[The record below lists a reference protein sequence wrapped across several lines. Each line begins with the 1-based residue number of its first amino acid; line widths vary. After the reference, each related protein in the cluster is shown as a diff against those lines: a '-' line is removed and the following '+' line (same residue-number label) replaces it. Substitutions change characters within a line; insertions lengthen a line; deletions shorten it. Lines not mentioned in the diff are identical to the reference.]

1 MLMLFREDCEFERQ
15 KRSQERRFFEEKM
28 TKEENLLKESHKRLN
43 SKKKGVPNETSKH
56 IQNSIPTPFLNK
68 HSPWPAH
75 NQAMPMSSSKLVAPP
90 PVSKKIADLKPLGG
104 KPIPPTPEEMA
115 KQLSAFGNVLATVRF
130 QPYNV
135 VLS

>member
-43 SKKKGVPNETSKH
+43 SKKKGVPNEASMH

-68 HSPWPAH
+68 HSPWPSH

-130 QPYNV
+130 YPHNV